1 MDNPGRATSVCQ
13 ERKGHVARRRVDNSE
28 HGTWRKVL
36 GSKAEQAAKD
46 QILCRV
52 GLLFLSA
59 IYSVQNGNGDCLLLN
74 R

>member
-1 MDNPGRATSVCQ
+1 MDNPGKATSVCQ
-13 ERKGHVARRRVDNSE
+13 EGKGQVARRRVESLE

-36 GSKAEQAAKD
+36 GSKAEEAARD

-52 GLLFLSA
+52 GLLFLSTT
-59 IYSVQNGNGDCLLLN
+59 YSVQNGNGDCLVLN